1 MTDLLFEE
9 EYAALEA
16 DRAELCR
23 EHLHWYVA
31 YKGSTRVALEPEFGA
46 AISAALRAV
55 GAVPCLIEEVLPER
69 PTYVFSSLRL
79 A

>member
-1 MTDLLFEE
+1 MTDPLFEE

-31 YKGSTRVALEPEFGA
+31 YKGSTRVALAPEFGA
-46 AISAALRAV
+46 ACSAALQRV

-69 PTYVFSSLRL
+69 PMYVFTSLRL